1 MKRIYWLPILDWGRR
16 YTAGLALQDGLGA
29 IIVTLMLIPQSLAY
43 AMLAGM
49 PPVTGLYA
57 SILPLIAYALFGS
70 SRTLAVGPV
79 AVLSLMT
86 AATLGPLYPFGS
98 AEYVGAAMLLAL
110 LSGLIL
116 AGMAL
121 LRLGFIANC
130 LSHPVI
136 SGFISASGILI
147 AVGQFKHILG
157 IQASGDNLL
166 ELLPP
171 LASNLGGMHG
181 PTVLIGVSSLVLLWL
196 SGSRLK
202 PWLMRLGLRPP
213 LAANLARTAPVLV
226 IILSILLVTLL
237 QLEQGG
243 LKVIGD
249 IPQGLPPLDYPLIL
263 KLLPAALLI
272 SLVGFVESISVG
284 QTLAANRSRQRIARA
299 RRIQSGG
306 DVQRGIPGDG
316 RLRPLRSQFRGRL
329 PNAHGR
335 RVRCSRHRHRRLV
348 ADPLPV

>member
-1 MKRIYWLPILDWGRR
+1 M
-16 YTAGLALQDGLGA
+16 Q
-29 IIVTLMLIPQSLAY
+29 IPQSLAY

-57 SILPLIAYALFGS
+57 SILPLIAYALLGS
-70 SRTLAVGPV
+70 SRALAVGPV

-86 AATLGPLYPFGS
+86 AATLGPLFPFGS
-98 AEYVGAAMLLAL
+98 TEYVGAAMLLAL

-157 IQASGDNLL
+157 IQASGENLL
-166 ELLPP
+166 ELLPS
-171 LASNLGGMHG
+171 LASNLGGMHV
-181 PTVLIGVSSLVLLWL
+181 PAMLLGVSSLVLLWL
-196 SGSRLK
+196 SGSQLR
-202 PWLMRLGLRPP
+202 PWLVRLGLRPP

-249 IPQGLPPLDYPLIL
+249 IPHGLPPLDYPLIL